1 MKKITPKK
9 LKSLMSK
16 NIFYSPLSCDMGTGY
31 EFRLLRPNTNDVIK
45 RMRYLDIFDISEYTD
60 DDINTLSAGDV
71 SQYYEEFKSNI
82 LQYGRERFHELC
94 APIILHVLNLE
105 LI

>member
-16 NIFYSPLSCDMGTGY
+16 NIFYSLVSCDMGTGY
-31 EFRLLRPNTNDVIK
+31 EFRLFLPNSDSVIK
-45 RMRYLDIFDISEYTD
+45 RMKYLDIFDVSEYTD
-60 DDINTLSAGDV
+60 ADINTLSAGDI

-82 LQYGRERFHELC
+82 FQYGRERFHELC
-94 APIILHVLNLE
+94 APIILRVLNLE